1 MPALDCRSTGMD
13 MQSTAKT
20 PQNTTRTVAV
30 LLFPNFSNLCLA
42 NAVEP
47 LRAANTLS
55 RKPLYRW
62 QFLGLTSETLT
73 SSSGLPVTPEAS
85 LARHPGGDYLL
96 LLPSYDFQAQ
106 ARPDTLRA
114 LRAAR
119 RRFGTLAGLDMGSW
133 LLAAAGLLE
142 GRCATLHWDEL
153 DQFAETFPEVEAR
166 PERTVIDGDILSCGG
181 GTTALELMLDLIG
194 QHHGPMLRLEV
205 AALFMHG
212 ERPALTDLPPRLS
225 EDQMVEAAVS
235 IMRRNVEAPLPIAA
249 VARRLQVTPRSLERR
264 FASVL
269 GRGPGA
275 TYRALRLNAARRL
288 VEQTTLS
295 ISEIATRCGY
305 EDASALTR
313 AFGIA
318 FGMTPRALRGQ
329 M

>member
-1 MPALDCRSTGMD
+1 
-13 MQSTAKT
+13 MQNAPDT
-20 PQNTTRTVAV
+20 PQNATRVVGV

-42 NAVEP
+42 NAIEP
-47 LRAANTLS
+47 LRAANTLA

-62 QFLGLTSETLT
+62 QFLGLTRETLT
-73 SSSGLPVTPEAS
+73 SSSGLPVTPEDS

-106 ARPDTLRA
+106 AGPDTLRA

-133 LLAAAGLLE
+133 LLAAAGLLD
-142 GRCATLHWDEL
+142 GRRATLHWDEL
-153 DQFAETFPEVEAR
+153 DNFAETFPEVEAR
-166 PERTVIDGDILSCGG
+166 PERVVNDDDILSCGG
-181 GTTALELMLDLIG
+181 GTTAFELMLDLIG

-212 ERPALTDLPPRLS
+212 ERPAPADLPPRLS
-225 EDQMVEAAVS
+225 DDQLVEAAVS
-235 IMRRNVEAPLPIAA
+235 IMRRNVEAPLPVAA
-249 VARRLQVTPRSLERR
+249 VARRLNVTPRALERR
-264 FASVL
+264 FRTVL

-275 TYRALRLNAARRL
+275 TYRALRLNAARRM

-295 ISEIATRCGY
+295 VSEIATRCGY

-313 AFGIA
+313 AFRAA
-318 FGMTPRALRGQ
+318 FSETPRDLRRST
-329 M
+329 